1 MKSSKPEVS
10 HSIQQEVYYSYC
22 SFRLSPKQDV
32 LQAVAQGA
40 CHSLEGV
47 KIEEVSLRAGDAIL
61 LIEGKLLTPDQNT
74 TILLTDFPIALLQP
88 LFKSVPAL
96 QHAAPAAGG

>member
-1 MKSSKPEVS
+1 MF
-10 HSIQQEVYYSYC
+10 C
-22 SFRLSPKQDV
+22 

-47 KIEEVSLRAGDAIL
+47 KIEEVSLRAGEAIL

-74 TILLTDFPIALLQP
+74 SILLTDFPIALLHP

-96 QHAAPAAGG
+96 QNAAPAAGEPRTSLSTPFHHP